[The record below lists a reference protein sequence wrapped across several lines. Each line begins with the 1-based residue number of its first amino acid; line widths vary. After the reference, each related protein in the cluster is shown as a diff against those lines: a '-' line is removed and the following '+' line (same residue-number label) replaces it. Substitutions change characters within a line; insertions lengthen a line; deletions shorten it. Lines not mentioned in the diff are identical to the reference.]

1 MVSPPPVLPV
11 PPAIKD
17 ALRELAGRWANAQ
30 ARERANYQLYSSEL
44 CAALGVEGPRPAGSG
59 YEFEFPV
66 TVINRDGKESTNFVD
81 LYKRD
86 HFVLEAKDREAG
98 RSDDVMLR
106 KAYGQ
111 ARSYVTHLPGDTPPY
126 ILVLDVGRTLLVWDR
141 WQGGY
146 GGFGAGRRIDLPRLH
161 ERPDDVK
168 LLRDIWEFPKV
179 RDPRERAQRVTKAI
193 AEKLALLA
201 ASLETRGYGQERVS
215 RFLMRCVFTMFAEDV
230 RLLPERSFLQLIE
243 AAMKQPEEFPPGVE
257 ELWRAMNVG
266 KRFGFR
272 KLSGSLSSARRWGTA
287 MLMRSARPTRTC
299 PTPRTS

>member
-17 ALRELAGRWANAQ
+17 ALCKLAARWEDAK
-30 ARERANYQLYSSEL
+30 ARERANYQMYSSEL

-66 TVINRDGKESTNFVD
+66 KVINRDGQESTNFVD

-111 ARSYVTHLPGDTPPY
+111 ARSYITHLPGETPPY
-126 ILVLDVGRTLLVWDR
+126 ILVLDVGRTMLVWDR
-141 WQGGY
+141 WQGGF

-168 LLRDIWEFPKV
+168 LLRDIWEFPKI
-179 RDPRERAQRVTKAI
+179 RDPRERAQRVTTAI

-201 ASLETRGYGQERVS
+201 ASLEMRGFGQERVS

-230 RLLPERSFLQLIE
+230 RLLPEKSFLQLIE
-243 AAMKQPEEFPPGVE
+243 AAMKQHQEEIARHFARA
-257 ELWRAMNVG
+257 WRLER
-266 KRFGFR
+266 RFEPALPAGQR
-272 KLSGSLSSARRWGTA
+272 DARYERWKDA
-287 MLMRSARPTRTC
+287 VARVR
-299 PTPRTS
+299 